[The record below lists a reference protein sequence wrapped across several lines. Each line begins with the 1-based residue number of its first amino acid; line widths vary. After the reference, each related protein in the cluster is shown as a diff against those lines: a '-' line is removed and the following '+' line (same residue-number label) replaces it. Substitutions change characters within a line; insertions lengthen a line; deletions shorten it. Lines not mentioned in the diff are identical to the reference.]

1 MKFTNVF
8 FLSLMLLLFSF
19 SASDLLAQN
28 EWRFLKNADKVALSY
43 RIENCNGVPK
53 VLLMLKNEAKE
64 AQQLVWKIRYKFAG
78 SDWVEMPQEK
88 QSFTIN
94 ANTSAVGECME
105 TRTNHALSFFIK
117 TEKSFEIEVLSFG
130 KFVKQ

>member
-1 MKFTNVF
+1 
-8 FLSLMLLLFSF
+8 MLLLFSF
-19 SASDLLAQN
+19 SASDLLAQHA
-28 EWRFLKNADKVALSY
+28 WRFLKNADNVALSY

-105 TRTNHALSFFIK
+105 TRTYHALSFFIK
-117 TEKSFEIEVLSFG
+117 TEKGFEIEVLSFG